1 MPQPCHNWISTYYHH
16 LGLTNRIIGLICT
29 NFYATLPDFRLLPE
43 FKSLLLR
50 QKKVRNF
57 GLFSCFGA
65 LSTQTSTQTA
75 SQRFDEALH
84 LFGAVPHHR
93 GRYMCILIHRESGGG
108 MPHVV
113 GNGFYID
120 PVLQRQRGIGVPL
133 WYNRKK
139 RRSPY
144 FTRGC
149 AVCRCEISPFPALKW
164 QRKIC
169 PGKEVCYANTKKQAK

>member
-1 MPQPCHNWISTYYHH
+1 MGAFYVVWRDLNRAGVNEAPVGPQSREQP
-16 LGLTNRIIGLICT
+16 
-29 NFYATLPDFRLLPE
+29 LPAGKVE
-43 FKSLLLR
+43 SLLLR

-75 SQRFDEALH
+75 SERLNEALH

-113 GNGFYID
+113 GNGFYVD

-133 WYNRKK
+133 GYNNDKTGN
-139 RRSPY
+139 PY
-144 FTRGC
+144 GTRVLSDSGC
-149 AVCRCEISPFPALKW
+149 
-164 QRKIC
+164 
-169 PGKEVCYANTKKQAK
+169 